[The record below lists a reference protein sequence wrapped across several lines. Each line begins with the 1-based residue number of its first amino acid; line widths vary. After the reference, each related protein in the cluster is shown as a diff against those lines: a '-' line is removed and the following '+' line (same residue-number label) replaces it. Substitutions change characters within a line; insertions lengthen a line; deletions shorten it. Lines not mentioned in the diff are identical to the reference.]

1 MNKGGTA
8 CKTER
13 PLDAVFFL
21 LKEMMICS
29 LYWHKFL
36 TLKPCS
42 VMRMPV
48 RMQRRDVLPF
58 RLQYADMSAFLKAQT
73 DWHIGANLP
82 EGVVSSSLYVVRQ
95 HGEVVATLVLRHEL
109 NAYLRKFIGHIGYR
123 VHPAYRRQRI
133 AKEMLKQAVVLA
145 KREYGL
151 QAVMVSCRDDNIA
164 SEKTILH
171 AGGCWER
178 SYRIP
183 ETNECYD
190 IFWIG
195 GNEYD

>member
-1 MNKGGTA
+1 MQLVLA
-8 CKTER
+8 QVSDAEALQRYEDVCK
-13 PLDAVFFL
+13 DA
-21 LKEMMICS
+21 EE
-29 LYWHKFL
+29 
-36 TLKPCS
+36 T
-42 VMRMPV
+42 
-48 RMQRRDVLPF
+48 DVLPF

-82 EGVVSSSLYVVRQ
+82 EGVVSSSLYLVRQ

-123 VHPAYRRQRI
+123 VHPAYRRQGI

-164 SEKTILH
+164 SKKNDSARWWMLGTKLSH
-171 AGGCWER
+171 
-178 SYRIP
+178 
-183 ETNECYD
+183 T
-190 IFWIG
+190 
-195 GNEYD
+195 GNK

>member
-1 MNKGGTA
+1 MQLVLA
-8 CKTER
+8 QVSDAEALQRYEDVCK
-13 PLDAVFFL
+13 DA
-21 LKEMMICS
+21 EE
-29 LYWHKFL
+29 
-36 TLKPCS
+36 T
-42 VMRMPV
+42 
-48 RMQRRDVLPF
+48 DVLPF

-82 EGVVSSSLYVVRQ
+82 EGVVSSSLYLVRQ

-109 NAYLRKFIGHIGYR
+109 NSYLRKFIGHIGYR
-123 VHPAYRRQRI
+123 VHPAYRRQGI

-164 SEKTILH
+164 SKKTILH